1 MQSKR
6 NEELKKRFV
15 EWSSSSTSHGYP
27 NIFRTDKWGIRIM
40 WLFFLLVS
48 TGFCF
53 YMVTRSIMDFL
64 GYEVVTKIRVFNE
77 VPIEFPTITICNI
90 NPFTTSASLELFNQT
105 FNNVKGSYSNDSDEV
120 EDVFDRFLLAAKNP
134 SYGDENRKALSPKL
148 NDMVID
154 CEFSKNNCNLSEFEW
169 FYMVDYA
176 NCFRFNA
183 GLGENQK
190 SIPIKKSYRGGQLF
204 GLKMMLLVDKT
215 ETPLG
220 IRPMSGI
227 KIFIDNSSFYPNY
240 LANGVDLKTGTHT
253 NIVLKKVFN
262 ERVPE
267 PYSECKKEITSEAY
281 NNMRKMGK
289 NYRQSDCELFCM
301 QKMIIN
307 KCNCYYLYYDPI
319 DRTTPPCTNNSQNE
333 CILSYLSL
341 IDSDKV
347 EMGCIKE
354 CPPECSKV
362 TYEYLTSSSD
372 FPSQK
377 IYEYLKTEEIVINNL
392 ASDQATD
399 SFEEIRKRVTSF
411 SIYFNELSYTKIE
424 ETRKTSVPDLIS
436 GVGGIIYFPLLK
448 T

>member
-1 MQSKR
+1 
-6 NEELKKRFV
+6 
-15 EWSSSSTSHGYP
+15 
-27 NIFRTDKWGIRIM
+27 
-40 WLFFLLVS
+40 
-48 TGFCF
+48 
-53 YMVTRSIMDFL
+53 
-64 GYEVVTKIRVFNE
+64 
-77 VPIEFPTITICNI
+77 
-90 NPFTTSASLELFNQT
+90 
-105 FNNVKGSYSNDSDEV
+105 VKGSYSNDSDEV
-120 EDVFDRFLLAAKNP
+120 EVVFDRFLL
-134 SYGDENRKALSPKL
+134 KAMNLSKTKEKVQDLSPKL
-148 NDMVID
+148 DDMLI
-154 CEFSKNNCNLSEFEW
+154 NCIFRKKECKENEFES
-169 FYMVDYA
+169 FYMIERG
-176 NCFRFNA
+176 NCFRFNS
-183 GLGENQK
+183 GKDSTGSK
-190 SIPIKKSYRGGQLF
+190 IPIKKSVLPGNIQ
-204 GLKMMLLVDKT
+204 GLKIILAVDTT

-262 ERVPE
+262 EREPE